1 MKDSA
6 FLCGTTGS
14 ICATLH
20 GSGPLGS
27 ATRAQAGRAV
37 ARSGLPEECSACD
50 ERTKANRP
58 AAAKFAQQRLGQR
71 KQRFKPVKSH
81 LTAFIRRFHD
91 LRKKNE
97 TRPFPKVKPEEV
109 DAQEDEEEE
118 EADPGSD
125 VDFSGD
131 DPSSGGDL
139 EGQPQQQQLLRELAQ
154 ARAAIQ
160 TLAGQVEAQQTQ
172 LNQMSQARRDSRLSD
187 LSGMIPANEWL
198 RVSNQGASSSFNP
211 IVDTRTLGK
220 PEIFKSDPSEY
231 CDWSFVLKSYLACIS
246 PDYIDLL
253 DRIAGDR
260 KLSTQ
265 LCYILV
271 MLVKGRALDV
281 VQNTGP
287 GEGAESMRRLEEMFH
302 LRVASRFVGTPSLN
316 LSTRFSGDDPEAE
329 LEAFEKTIRRYEE
342 ESSKSIDDEMLMGII
357 INSSTASRTTTFET
371 TSSGMPCRGKAKR
384 SMMSQN
390 PYQQPWMALCQI

>member
-1 MKDSA
+1 
-6 FLCGTTGS
+6 
-14 ICATLH
+14 
-20 GSGPLGS
+20 
-27 ATRAQAGRAV
+27 
-37 ARSGLPEECSACD
+37 
-50 ERTKANRP
+50 
-58 AAAKFAQQRLGQR
+58 
-71 KQRFKPVKSH
+71 
-81 LTAFIRRFHD
+81 
-91 LRKKNE
+91 
-97 TRPFPKVKPEEV
+97 
-109 DAQEDEEEE
+109 
-118 EADPGSD
+118 
-125 VDFSGD
+125 
-131 DPSSGGDL
+131 
-139 EGQPQQQQLLRELAQ
+139 
-154 ARAAIQ
+154 
-160 TLAGQVEAQQTQ
+160 
-172 LNQMSQARRDSRLSD
+172 MSQARRDSRLSD

-287 GEGAESMRRLEEMFH
+287 GEGAESMRREEMFH
-302 LRVASRFVGTPSLN
+302 LRVASRFVGTLSLN

-357 INSSTASRTTTFET
+357 INSSTASRTTTFDT

>member
-1 MKDSA
+1 MLFVRRAHKGKQASYCQVCPTA
-6 FLCGTTGS
+6 FG
-14 ICATLH
+14 
-20 GSGPLGS
+20 
-27 ATRAQAGRAV
+27 
-37 ARSGLPEECSACD
+37 PEETEVQDSEAASD
-50 ERTKANRP
+50 SLYQAVPRP
-58 AAAKFAQQRLGQR
+58 
-71 KQRFKPVKSH
+71 
-81 LTAFIRRFHD
+81 
-91 LRKKNE
+91 KKEDE

-231 CDWSFVLKSYLACIS
+231 SD
-246 PDYIDLL
+246 
-253 DRIAGDR
+253 
-260 KLSTQ
+260 
-265 LCYILV
+265 
-271 MLVKGRALDV
+271 
-281 VQNTGP
+281 
-287 GEGAESMRRLEEMFH
+287 
-302 LRVASRFVGTPSLN
+302 
-316 LSTRFSGDDPEAE
+316 
-329 LEAFEKTIRRYEE
+329 
-342 ESSKSIDDEMLMGII
+342 
-357 INSSTASRTTTFET
+357 
-371 TSSGMPCRGKAKR
+371 
-384 SMMSQN
+384 
-390 PYQQPWMALCQI
+390 

>member
-1 MKDSA
+1 
-6 FLCGTTGS
+6 
-14 ICATLH
+14 
-20 GSGPLGS
+20 
-27 ATRAQAGRAV
+27 
-37 ARSGLPEECSACD
+37 
-50 ERTKANRP
+50 
-58 AAAKFAQQRLGQR
+58 
-71 KQRFKPVKSH
+71 
-81 LTAFIRRFHD
+81 
-91 LRKKNE
+91 
-97 TRPFPKVKPEEV
+97 
-109 DAQEDEEEE
+109 
-118 EADPGSD
+118 
-125 VDFSGD
+125 
-131 DPSSGGDL
+131 
-139 EGQPQQQQLLRELAQ
+139 
-154 ARAAIQ
+154 
-160 TLAGQVEAQQTQ
+160 
-172 LNQMSQARRDSRLSD
+172 
-187 LSGMIPANEWL
+187 MIPANEWL

-271 MLVKGRALDV
+271 MLVKGWAVDV

-302 LRVASRFVGTPSLN
+302 LRVASRFVGTLSLN

-329 LEAFEKTIRRYEE
+329 LEAFEKTTRRYEE

-357 INSSTASRTTTFET
+357 INSSTASRTTTSET